1 MAEPDEKP
9 AKKMPRGRPFTKE
22 NAKEFSVTANNAKRV
37 RAEMRRKMLQ
47 VAIDAGIDKYY
58 ASALKTGDDKHM
70 AVVEKAMKLVG
81 LDFAQSED
89 SVQRIDAKV
98 DANVKAKAD
107 TTLNI
112 TFKDAS
118 ST

>member
-1 MAEPDEKP
+1 MSEPGEKP

-58 ASALKTGDDKHM
+58 ASALKSGDDKHM
-70 AVVEKAMKLVG
+70 SVVERAMKLVG
-81 LDFAQSED
+81 IDFAQSEEA
-89 SVQRIDAKV
+89 VQRV
-98 DANVKAKAD
+98 NVKADVDAKTD
-107 TTLNI
+107 TKLEI
-112 TFKDAS
+112 IVKDA
-118 ST
+118 

>member
-1 MAEPDEKP
+1 MTEPGEKP

-47 VAIDAGIDKYY
+47 TAIDAGIDKYY
-58 ASALKTGDDKHM
+58 ESALKSGDDKHM
-70 AVVEKAMKLVG
+70 AVVEKAMRLVG

-89 SVQRIDAKV
+89 AVQRIDAKV
-98 DANVKAKAD
+98 DAKAD
-107 TTLNI
+107 TKLEI
-112 TFKDAS
+112 TV
-118 ST
+118 TGV